1 MPDGPWTAD
10 LDRLQGDL
18 EQKIEATRVDLR
30 EEIAATRVDL
40 REEIARSAAET
51 RRHFDVVVE
60 HFTSKLQLVAEGV
73 AMVDDKVD
81 RLRGD
86 MEQRF
91 DQVERRLLRLS

>member
-1 MPDGPWTAD
+1 MPDNPWTPD

-18 EQKIEATRVDLR
+18 EQKIEV
-30 EEIAATRVDL
+30 TRVDL

-51 RRHFDVVVE
+51 RRHFDVVAE
-60 HFTSKLQLVAEGV
+60 HFMSRLQLVAEGV
-73 AMVDDKVD
+73 AMVDEKVD
-81 RLRGD
+81 RLRAD

>member
-1 MPDGPWTAD
+1 MPDNPWTAD
-10 LDRLQGDL
+10 LDRLRGDL
-18 EQKIEATRVDLR
+18 EQKIEV
-30 EEIAATRVDL
+30 TRVDL

-51 RRHFDVVVE
+51 RRHFDVVAE
-60 HFTSKLQLVAEGV
+60 HFVSRLRLVAEGV
-73 AMVDDKVD
+73 AMVDEKVD

>member
-1 MPDGPWTAD
+1 MPDNPWTPD

-18 EQKIEATRVDLR
+18 EQKIEV
-30 EEIAATRVDL
+30 TRVDL

-51 RRHFDVVVE
+51 RRHFDVVAE
-60 HFTSKLQLVAEGV
+60 HFMSRLQFVAEGV
-73 AMVDDKVD
+73 AMVDEKVD
-81 RLRGD
+81 RLRAD